1 MNEKDYIILLD
12 EIIDIKNTVFDIKEM
27 LEKQS
32 SRNESIKRE
41 TIEIVDKI
49 VKHHFN
55 VAKSRQLEILSEI
68 QKIKDRLEIED

>member
-12 EIIDIKNTVFDIKEM
+12 EITDIKNTVIDIKEM

-41 TIEIVDKI
+41 IVEIVDQI
-49 VKHHFN
+49 VEHHL
-55 VAKSRQLEILSEI
+55 KEEE
-68 QKIKDRLEIED
+68 K

>member
-1 MNEKDYIILLD
+1 VNEKDYIILLD

-41 TIEIVDKI
+41 IIEIVDNI
-49 VKHHFN
+49 VKHHLGKEN
-55 VAKSRQLEILSEI
+55 R
-68 QKIKDRLEIED
+68 

>member
-12 EIIDIKNTVFDIKEM
+12 EIIDIKNTVIDIKEM

-41 TIEIVDKI
+41 IIEIVDKI
-49 VKHHFN
+49 VKHHLGKEN
-55 VAKSRQLEILSEI
+55 G
-68 QKIKDRLEIED
+68 